1 MKNSLAIDF
10 GLKRIGLA
18 YTQNNIIFTLPQ
30 IPNDKNLF
38 SKIKKITSD
47 YHIKKIYIGLS
58 EGYVAAQTL
67 VFVSDLR
74 KQLNIPIETV
84 EESISTIEAGSIYK
98 NIAKKRADFKNNID
112 SFSAA
117 VILGRAL
124 GYN

>member
-1 MKNSLAIDF
+1 MDNYLAIDY
-10 GLKRIGLA
+10 GTRRIGLA

-30 IPNDKNLF
+30 ILNDKNLV
-38 SKIKKITSD
+38 SKIKNIISG
-47 YHIKKIYIGLS
+47 YHIQKIYIGLS
-58 EGYVAAQTL
+58 EGRIATKTL
-67 VFVSDLR
+67 EFIKDL
-74 KQLNIPIETV
+74 KNTINVPIETV

>member
-1 MKNSLAIDF
+1 MNNSLAIDF
-10 GLKRIGLA
+10 VLKRIGLA